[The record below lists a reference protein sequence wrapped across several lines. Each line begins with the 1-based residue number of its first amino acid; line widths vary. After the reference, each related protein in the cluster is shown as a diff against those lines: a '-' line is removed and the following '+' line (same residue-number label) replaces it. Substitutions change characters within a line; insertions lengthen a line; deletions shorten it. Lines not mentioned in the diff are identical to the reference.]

1 MDISQFR
8 VKETTVA
15 PQGNYKIH
23 FLDYTG
29 YVSGDEFIK
38 NTKTELN
45 NEGINIQKILNNV
58 ILTDSTNYTSV
69 WASNTLLSPCII
81 YFDSISNA
89 ANALKSL
96 QRNWGCQN
104 TQLFR
109 RANLIQEKLPYINLK
124 PKKFP
129 YIIPNSPVGYWT
141 ILDENHILA
150 SPKTTSPFPGGIF
163 TQEEDHE
170 NPPSRAYLKL
180 QEALSLAK
188 YYFPKAELPG
198 KNSQVLD
205 AGACPGGWTWVLDN
219 LKANITAVDRSPLS
233 PELMKK
239 TNIKFIRH
247 DAFTIPPEEYGKM
260 DWVFSDVICYP
271 ERLLKWIEKWLE
283 SKLCKNFICTIKMQG
298 EPDWKTIKEFREI
311 PNSKVLHLSA
321 NKHELTWI
329 NCQNE

>member
-1 MDISQFR
+1 MNISQFR

-69 WASNTLLSPCII
+69 WASNTLLNPCII

-163 TQEEDHE
+163 AQEEDHE

-180 QEALSLAK
+180 QEALSLAE

>member
-8 VKETTVA
+8 VKETTGA

-129 YIIPNSPVGYWT
+129 YINPNSPVGYWT

-163 TQEEDHE
+163 TQEEDLE
-170 NPPSRAYLKL
+170 NPPS
-180 QEALSLAK
+180 
-188 YYFPKAELPG
+188 
-198 KNSQVLD
+198 
-205 AGACPGGWTWVLDN
+205 
-219 LKANITAVDRSPLS
+219 
-233 PELMKK
+233 
-239 TNIKFIRH
+239 
-247 DAFTIPPEEYGKM
+247 
-260 DWVFSDVICYP
+260 
-271 ERLLKWIEKWLE
+271 
-283 SKLCKNFICTIKMQG
+283 
-298 EPDWKTIKEFREI
+298 
-311 PNSKVLHLSA
+311 
-321 NKHELTWI
+321 
-329 NCQNE
+329 